1 MTLPDW
7 IDRFHEAALDP
18 GQWMVVLQEL
28 ADATGSSRAE
38 LVGFGGPGFVP
49 FNWVTSADDD
59 MLHDF
64 IAVGGGSPS
73 INFRL
78 AADDGHSVLTVVD
91 EGTYDCARK
100 HLERDDYLDFCEQ
113 HQMVF
118 GCQTTLVREQN
129 GLVGMSLL
137 RSRGDGRCDDG
148 IRATFASAAVAAR
161 SAVRMQK
168 AIEQRGHELLSGA
181 LEALPAPCLL
191 IDGFGHVGAVTEAA
205 ERMIRTSSLLTV
217 ADQRVCIIDPRF
229 SRRFDL
235 ALRSVLGI
243 ERRPHVRLAI
253 GQGAMPELILD
264 LFRLPDR
271 EWSLP
276 FAPRALLMMRDPRT
290 IRRGA
295 ATELMSAFGLT
306 CAEAEIAIA
315 LCSGSSRD
323 DIAERRGV
331 SLETLRSQLRSIYS
345 KVGCSRETELVLLVK
360 AFAD

>member
-7 IDRFHEAALDP
+7 TDRFHEAALDP
-18 GQWMVVLQEL
+18 GQWMIVLQEL

-49 FNWVTSADDD
+49 FNWVTSADED
-59 MLHDF
+59 MLQDF
-64 IAVGGGSPS
+64 VSVGGGSPS

-78 AADDGHSVLTVVD
+78 AADDGHSILTVVD
-91 EGTYDCARK
+91 ERAYDRARA

-137 RSRGDGRCDDG
+137 RSREEGRCDDA
-148 IRATFASAAVAAR
+148 IRAIFASAAAAAR

-168 AIEQRGHELLSGA
+168 AIEQRGHELLNGA

-191 IDGFGHVGAVTEAA
+191 LDGFGQIGARTEAA
-205 ERMIRTSSLLTV
+205 ERMIRAGRILKV
-217 ADQRVCIIDPRF
+217 ADRRLSMTDPE
-229 SRRFDL
+229 SCRRLHL
-235 ALRSVLGI
+235 ALRSVLGV
-243 ERRPHVRLAI
+243 ERRPHVRLAF
-253 GQGAMPELILD
+253 GQGPIPELVLD

-271 EWSLP
+271 DWSLP
-276 FAPRALLMMRDPRT
+276 FAPRAMLMIREPRK
-290 IRRGA
+290 IRSDA
-295 ATELMSAFGLT
+295 AAELMAAFDLT
-306 CAEAEIAIA
+306 RAEAEIALA
-315 LCSGSSRD
+315 VGSGSSREE
-323 DIAERRGV
+323 IAARRSV
-331 SLETLRSQLRSIYS
+331 SGETLRSQLRSIYS
-345 KVGCSRETELVLLVK
+345 KTGCSRETELVLLVK